1 MNTEPLVTVPP
12 GTPVFRVRPM
22 RLGDVAAAE
31 RLQQLVF
38 PYDRWTADA
47 LRESLALGADRWWV
61 IAENL
66 TLDAVARGALLGV
79 AGVSSGEVADVL
91 SLAVD
96 PVAQR
101 RGVGRALLEEL
112 LAQARAWGADRLLLE
127 VEEANA
133 AARALYASAGF
144 TPVSRRAGYYGGPD
158 GPGTV
163 DALVLGR
170 ATVRR

>member
-1 MNTEPLVTVPP
+1 MSAGPRAPR
-12 GTPVFRVRPM
+12 VFRIRPM

-38 PYDRWTADA
+38 PYDRWTAAA
-47 LRESLALGADRWWV
+47 LRESLSLGADRWWV

-66 TLDAVARGALLGV
+66 TLDGVARGALLGV

-101 RGVGRALLEEL
+101 RGVGRALLDEL
-112 LAQARAWGADRLLLE
+112 LDQARAWGADRVLLE

-133 AARALYASAGF
+133 AAIALYTTAGF
-144 TPVSRRAGYYGGPD
+144 TPVSRRPGYYGGPD

-170 ATVRR
+170 ETARR